1 VTILQQIA
9 AESPAEQ
16 TIRASGAEIAGQ
28 RAAKIKRYVRCSSA
42 SRQSLHVGGSVI
54 RHTMV
59 ERLIPA

>member
-9 AESPAEQ
+9 AESPPEK
-16 TIRASGAEIAGQ
+16 TIRASSAEIAGQ
-28 RAAKIKRYVRCSSA
+28 PAAKFKRYVRCSSA
-42 SRQSLHVGGSVI
+42 SRQNLHVGGSVI